1 MAELRFKGKDD
12 KKMCVKLAVGMK
24 PALVGR
30 TGKVPILLPNSSV
43 AAVIK
48 GTALTAAL
56 EITLVVCGGGNGGP
70 MGGVCFPIECDR
82 EESLDGGR
90 GGASK
95 AKGAKASFG
104 MFEEDERP
112 SRLCGLLLSLEGGRG
127 GASSSPGRY
136 TACAD
141 IAAGETTYSWGFA
154 A

>member
-1 MAELRFKGKDD
+1 MLG
-12 KKMCVKLAVGMK
+12 LATKAGEDTDLEK
-24 PALVGR
+24 R
-30 TGKVPILLPNSSV
+30 TGDATMGLSFASIFLLPNSSV

>member
-1 MAELRFKGKDD
+1 MLG
-12 KKMCVKLAVGMK
+12 LATKAGEETDLEK
-24 PALVGR
+24 R
-30 TGKVPILLPNSSV
+30 TGDATMGLSFASIFLLPNSSV

-104 MFEEDERP
+104 MFEEDERTEVLRAMLTVAETELRAKVSCRISFMASMVP
-112 SRLCGLLLSLEGGRG
+112 EPTVTFADAGR
-127 GASSSPGRY
+127 
-136 TACAD
+136 TD
-141 IAAGETTYSWGFA
+141 
-154 A
+154 

>member
-1 MAELRFKGKDD
+1 
-12 KKMCVKLAVGMK
+12 
-24 PALVGR
+24 
-30 TGKVPILLPNSSV
+30 
-43 AAVIK
+43 
-48 GTALTAAL
+48 
-56 EITLVVCGGGNGGP
+56 

-95 AKGAKASFG
+95 AKGAKA
-104 MFEEDERP
+104 
-112 SRLCGLLLSLEGGRG
+112 LSACSKRTSAHLDFVAYCYLWKVVEA